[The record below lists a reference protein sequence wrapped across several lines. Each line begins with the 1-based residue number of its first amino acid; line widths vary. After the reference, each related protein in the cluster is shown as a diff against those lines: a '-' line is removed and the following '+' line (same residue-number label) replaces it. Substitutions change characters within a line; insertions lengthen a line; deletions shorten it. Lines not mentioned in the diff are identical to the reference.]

1 MRDIVIKFL
10 QNNHF
15 NQLDT
20 EFDFYTNSQNSEYF
34 ILSQYSDKELH
45 NFFDDDKTSQ
55 IIKEFERLSMKSEY
69 ENIKKNTSLFIL
81 VEVKNL
87 KEAFEDEKFQ
97 RSILLIEEDYYYF
110 RKFILLY
117 TQNGLSDLRDKTT
130 KETLYNYL
138 ESNIDAFEEDM
149 FYSDSYFMAMEI
161 GVKLPFFTLPK
172 RNDTYQSIENQYQ
185 DDKVELDNRLLE
197 FYTKVATDEIL
208 SESLKDISTDDEN
221 IFDLLQIGE
230 LLHENQKNFN

>member
-34 ILSQYSDKELH
+34 IVSQYSSNELH

-55 IIKEFERLSMKSEY
+55 VIKEFERLSLKSEH

-81 VEVKNL
+81 VEVDNL
-87 KEAFEDEKFQ
+87 KEAFEDEKLQ

-117 TQNGLSDLRDKTT
+117 TQNGLSDLRDK
-130 KETLYNYL
+130 ETNEMLYTYL
-138 ESNIDAFEEDM
+138 NANINIFEIDM
-149 FYSDSYFMAMEI
+149 FFSESYFIAMEI

-172 RNDTYQSIENQYQ
+172 RNDIYKSIENQYQ
-185 DDKVELDNRLLE
+185 NDKDKLDNRILE
-197 FYTKVATDEIL
+197 FYSKVTDEKL
-208 SESLKDISTDDEN
+208 SKITKRY
-221 IFDLLQIGE
+221 FY
-230 LLHENQKNFN
+230 

>member
-1 MRDIVIKFL
+1 MRDTIIKFL

-20 EFDFYTNSQNSEYF
+20 EFDFYTNSKNSEYF
-34 ILSQYSDKELH
+34 IVSQYSSNELH

-55 IIKEFERLSMKSEY
+55 VIKEFERLSLKSEH

-81 VEVKNL
+81 VEVDNL

-117 TQNGLSDLRDKTT
+117 TQDGLSDLRDKTT
-130 KETLYNYL
+130 NETLYKYL

-149 FYSDSYFMAMEI
+149 FFSESYFIAMEI

-172 RNDTYQSIENQYQ
+172 RNDIYKSIENQYQ
-185 DDKVELDNRLLE
+185 DDNDELDNRLLD
-197 FYTKVATDEIL
+197 FYTKVTDEIL

-221 IFDLLQIGE
+221 VSDLLQIGE
-230 LLHENQKNFN
+230 LLPWKSKKF

>member
-20 EFDFYTNSQNSEYF
+20 DFDFYTNSQYSEYF
-34 ILSQYSDKELH
+34 IVSEYSPNELH

-55 IIKEFERLSMKSEY
+55 VIKEFERLSVKSEH

-81 VEVKNL
+81 VEVDNL
-87 KEAFEDEKFQ
+87 KEAFEDEKIQ
-97 RSILLIEEDYYYF
+97 RSILLIEEDYYNF
-110 RKFILLY
+110 RKVVLLY

-130 KETLYNYL
+130 NEAVYSYL
-138 ESNIDAFEEDM
+138 ESNIDVFEEDM
-149 FYSDSYFMAMEI
+149 FFSELYFMAMEI

-172 RNDTYQSIENQYQ
+172 RNDIYQSIENQYQ
-185 DDKVELDNRLLE
+185 DSKDELDNRLLE
-197 FYTKVATDEIL
+197 FYIEVTDEKL
-208 SESLKDISTDDEN
+208 SESLKDISTDDKN
-221 IFDLLQIGE
+221 ISDLLQIGE
-230 LLHENQKNFN
+230 LLQ

>member
-1 MRDIVIKFL
+1 MRDTIIKFL

-20 EFDFYTNSQNSEYF
+20 EFDFYTNSKNSEYF
-34 ILSQYSDKELH
+34 IVSQYSSNELH

-55 IIKEFERLSMKSEY
+55 VIKEFERLSLKSEH

-81 VEVKNL
+81 VEVDNL

-117 TQNGLSDLRDKTT
+117 TQDGLSDLRDKTT
-130 KETLYNYL
+130 NETLYKYL

-149 FYSDSYFMAMEI
+149 FFSESYFIAMEI

-172 RNDTYQSIENQYQ
+172 RNDIYKSIENQYQ
-185 DDKVELDNRLLE
+185 DDNDELDNRLLD
-197 FYTKVATDEIL
+197 FYTKVTDEIL

-221 IFDLLQIGE
+221 VSDLLQIGE
-230 LLHENQKNFN
+230 LLP

>member
-1 MRDIVIKFL
+1 MRDTIIKFL

-34 ILSQYSDKELH
+34 IVSQYSSNDLH

-55 IIKEFERLSMKSEY
+55 VIKEFKRLSLKSEH

-81 VEVKNL
+81 VEVDNL
-87 KEAFEDEKFQ
+87 KEAFEDEKLQ

-117 TQNGLSDLRDKTT
+117 TQNGLLDLRDK
-130 KETLYNYL
+130 ETNEMLYIYL
-138 ESNIDAFEEDM
+138 DSNIDLFEKDM
-149 FYSDSYFMAMEI
+149 FFSESYFIAMEI

-172 RNDTYQSIENQYQ
+172 RNDIYQSIENQYQ
-185 DDKVELDNRLLE
+185 DDNDELDNRLLD
-197 FYTKVATDEIL
+197 FYTKVTDEIL

-221 IFDLLQIGE
+221 VSDLLQIGE
-230 LLHENQKNFN
+230 LLT

>member
-34 ILSQYSDKELH
+34 IVSQYSSNELH

-55 IIKEFERLSMKSEY
+55 VIKEFERLSLKSEH

-81 VEVKNL
+81 VEVDNL
-87 KEAFEDEKFQ
+87 KEAFEDEKLQ

-117 TQNGLSDLRDKTT
+117 TQNGLSDLRDK
-130 KETLYNYL
+130 ETNEMLYTYL
-138 ESNIDAFEEDM
+138 NANINIFEIDM
-149 FYSDSYFMAMEI
+149 FFSESYFIAMEI

-172 RNDTYQSIENQYQ
+172 RNDIYKSIENQYQ
-185 DDKVELDNRLLE
+185 NDKDKLDNRILE
-197 FYTKVATDEIL
+197 FYSKVTDEKL
-208 SESLKDISTDDEN
+208 SKSLKDISTDDKIISE
-221 IFDLLQIGE
+221 LLQIGE
-230 LLHENQKNFN
+230 LLQ

>member
-34 ILSQYSDKELH
+34 IVSQYSSNELH

-55 IIKEFERLSMKSEY
+55 VIKEFERLSLKSEH

-81 VEVKNL
+81 VEVDNL
-87 KEAFEDEKFQ
+87 KEAFEDEKLQ

-117 TQNGLSDLRDKTT
+117 TQNGLSDLRDK
-130 KETLYNYL
+130 ETNEMLYTYL
-138 ESNIDAFEEDM
+138 NANINIFEIDM
-149 FYSDSYFMAMEI
+149 FFSESYFIAMEI
-161 GVKLPFFTLPK
+161 GVKLPFFTLAK
-172 RNDTYQSIENQYQ
+172 RNDIYKSIENQYQ
-185 DDKVELDNRLLE
+185 NDKDKLDNRILE
-197 FYTKVATDEIL
+197 FYSKVTDEKL
-208 SESLKDISTDDEN
+208 SKSLKDISTDDKIISE
-221 IFDLLQIGE
+221 LLQIGE
-230 LLHENQKNFN
+230 LLQ

>member
-34 ILSQYSDKELH
+34 IVSQYSSIELH

-55 IIKEFERLSMKSEY
+55 VIKEFERLSLKSEH

-81 VEVKNL
+81 VEVDNL
-87 KEAFEDEKFQ
+87 KEAFEDEKLQ

-117 TQNGLSDLRDKTT
+117 TQNGLSDLRDK
-130 KETLYNYL
+130 ETNEMLYTYL
-138 ESNIDAFEEDM
+138 NANINIFEIDM
-149 FYSDSYFMAMEI
+149 FFSESYFIAMEI

-172 RNDTYQSIENQYQ
+172 RNDIYKSIENQYQ
-185 DDKVELDNRLLE
+185 NDKDKLDNRILE
-197 FYTKVATDEIL
+197 FYSKITDEKL
-208 SESLKDISTDDEN
+208 SKSLKDISTDDKIISE
-221 IFDLLQIGE
+221 LLQIGE
-230 LLHENQKNFN
+230 LLQ

>member
-34 ILSQYSDKELH
+34 IVSQYSPDELH
-45 NFFDDDKTSQ
+45 NFFDDNQTSQ
-55 IIKEFERLSMKSEY
+55 VIKEFERLSVKSEH

-81 VEVKNL
+81 VEVDNL

-117 TQNGLSDLRDKTT
+117 TQDGLSDLRDKTT
-130 KETLYNYL
+130 NETLYKYL

-149 FYSDSYFMAMEI
+149 FFSESYFIAMEI

-172 RNDTYQSIENQYQ
+172 RNDIYKSIENQYQ
-185 DDKVELDNRLLE
+185 DDNDELDNRLLD
-197 FYTKVATDEIL
+197 FYTKVTDEIL

-221 IFDLLQIGE
+221 VSDLLQIGE
-230 LLHENQKNFN
+230 LLP

>member
-34 ILSQYSDKELH
+34 IVSQYSSNELH

-55 IIKEFERLSMKSEY
+55 VIKEFERLSLKSEH

-81 VEVKNL
+81 VEVDNL
-87 KEAFEDEKFQ
+87 KEAFENEKFQ

-117 TQNGLSDLRDKTT
+117 TRNGMSDLQDKTT
-130 KETLYNYL
+130 NETLFKYL
-138 ESNIDAFEEDM
+138 DSNIDAFEEDM
-149 FYSDSYFMAMEI
+149 YFSESYFMAMEI

-172 RNDTYQSIENQYQ
+172 RNDIYKSIENQYQ
-185 DDKVELDNRLLE
+185 NDKDNLDNRLLE
-197 FYTKVATDEIL
+197 FYSKVTDEKL
-208 SESLKDISTDDEN
+208 SKSLKDISTDDE
-221 IFDLLQIGE
+221 IISDLLQIGE
-230 LLHENQKNFN
+230 LLQ

>member
-20 EFDFYTNSQNSEYF
+20 DFDFYTNSQYSEYF
-34 ILSQYSDKELH
+34 IVSEYSPNELH

-55 IIKEFERLSMKSEY
+55 VIKEFERLSVKSEH

-81 VEVKNL
+81 VEVDNL
-87 KEAFEDEKFQ
+87 KEAFEDEKIQ

-110 RKFILLY
+110 RKFVLLY

-130 KETLYNYL
+130 NEALYSYL

-149 FYSDSYFMAMEI
+149 FFSELYFMAMEI

-172 RNDTYQSIENQYQ
+172 RNDIYQSIENQYQ
-185 DDKVELDNRLLE
+185 DSKDELDNRLLE
-197 FYTKVATDEIL
+197 FYTKVTDEKL
-208 SESLKDISTDDEN
+208 SESLKDISTDDKN
-221 IFDLLQIGE
+221 ISDLLQIGE
-230 LLHENQKNFN
+230 LLQ

>member
-34 ILSQYSDKELH
+34 IVSQYSSNELH

-55 IIKEFERLSMKSEY
+55 VIKEFERLSLKSEH

-81 VEVKNL
+81 VEVDNL
-87 KEAFEDEKFQ
+87 KEAFEDEKLQ

-117 TQNGLSDLRDKTT
+117 TQNGLSDLRDK
-130 KETLYNYL
+130 ETNEMLYTYL
-138 ESNIDAFEEDM
+138 NANINIFEIDM
-149 FYSDSYFMAMEI
+149 FFSESYFIAMEI

-172 RNDTYQSIENQYQ
+172 RKDIYKSIENQYQ
-185 DDKVELDNRLLE
+185 NDKDKLDNRILE
-197 FYTKVATDEIL
+197 FYSKVTDEKL
-208 SESLKDISTDDEN
+208 SKSLKDISTDDKIISE
-221 IFDLLQIGE
+221 LLQIGE
-230 LLHENQKNFN
+230 LLQ

>member
-1 MRDIVIKFL
+1 MRDTIIKFL

-34 ILSQYSDKELH
+34 VVSQYSPDELN

-55 IIKEFERLSMKSEY
+55 VIKEFERLSLKSEH

-81 VEVKNL
+81 VEVDNL
-87 KEAFEDEKFQ
+87 KEAFEDEKLQ

-117 TQNGLSDLRDKTT
+117 TQNGLPDLRDK
-130 KETLYNYL
+130 ETNEMLYTYL
-138 ESNIDAFEEDM
+138 NANIDIFETDM
-149 FYSDSYFMAMEI
+149 FFSESYFMAMEI

-172 RNDTYQSIENQYQ
+172 RNDIYKSIENQYQ
-185 DDKVELDNRLLE
+185 NDKDKLDNRILE
-197 FYTKVATDEIL
+197 FYSKVTDEKL
-208 SESLKDISTDDEN
+208 SKSLKDISTDDKIISE
-221 IFDLLQIGE
+221 LLQIGE
-230 LLHENQKNFN
+230 LLQ

>member
-1 MRDIVIKFL
+1 MKNLIMNFL
-10 QNNHF
+10 QNNQF
-15 NQLDT
+15 DCVDTSFQL
-20 EFDFYTNSQNSEYF
+20 YTNQSKSEYF
-34 ILSQYSDKELH
+34 ILSRYSDEELH

-55 IIKEFERLSMKSEY
+55 IIKEFERLSLKSEH

-81 VEVKNL
+81 VEVDNL

-117 TQNGLSDLRDKTT
+117 TQDGLSDLRDKTT
-130 KETLYNYL
+130 NETLYKYL
-138 ESNIDAFEEDM
+138 ESNIDLFEKDM
-149 FYSDSYFMAMEI
+149 FFSESYFIAMEI

-172 RNDTYQSIENQYQ
+172 RNDIYQSIENQYQ
-185 DDKVELDNRLLE
+185 DDNDELDNRLLD
-197 FYTKVATDEIL
+197 FYTKVTDEIL

-221 IFDLLQIGE
+221 VSDLLQIGE
-230 LLHENQKNFN
+230 LLP